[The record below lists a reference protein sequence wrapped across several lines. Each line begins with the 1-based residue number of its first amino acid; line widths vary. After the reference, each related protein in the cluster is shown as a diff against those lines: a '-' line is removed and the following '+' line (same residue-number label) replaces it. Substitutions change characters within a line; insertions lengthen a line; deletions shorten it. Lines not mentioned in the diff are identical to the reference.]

1 MLLVFQYNI
10 LVLNFFC
17 RWLEKVLND
26 VIFYGIIVFKILL
39 KIVDER
45 KRWRIEYEEFV
56 VLLKEVLDMVN
67 DRKFL
72 FIIVFCY
79 YVCVGVFVQLG

>member
-1 MLLVFQYNI
+1 M
-10 LVLNFFC
+10 
-17 RWLEKVLND
+17 E
-26 VIFYGIIVFKILL
+26 
-39 KIVDER
+39 
-45 KRWRIEYEEFV
+45 WRIEYEEFV

-79 YVCVGVFVQLG
+79 YVCVGVFV